1 MGDLTRFKHCANVG
15 FKASADTRFSLLRR
29 IEHYLVQRNEIA
41 HYPLNDLLSRW
52 RYAIAKD
59 EFQRLCG
66 TKAQFMRT
74 VNREL
79 DFGGRSDKLLKCP
92 NVATVLNSIL

>member
-15 FKASADTRFSLLRR
+15 FKACSDARFSLLRR
-29 IEHYLVQRNEIA
+29 IKHHLIQRNKITDD
-41 HYPLNDLLSRW
+41 PLNDLLSRW

-59 EFQRLCG
+59 DFQRLCG

-79 DFGGRSDKLLKCP
+79 DFGGRPDKTLRYP
-92 NVATVLNSIL
+92 NVAIVLNSIL